1 MQKIITVTLNT
12 AIDHII
18 EVPSFRLGKTHRSKN
33 AKAFPSGKGINVT
46 RTLNVLGKK
55 AVAMGF
61 VGRSSLNFYKT
72 LDSDLCS
79 MQLIVVDGKT
89 RRNIS
94 IIDPEQNTLTHIINP
109 GYEVSNSDLRKF
121 KVSFQDNVNNGDV
134 VVLSGS
140 LPVGTPTSFYKELL
154 QVCHDKNALT
164 ILDSSG
170 EPLREGLKGKPFMVK
185 PNLDELEYLAGK
197 ELRRTENKIIEAAR
211 EILKLG
217 IQLVVV
223 SRGAK
228 GILAVK
234 NGVDTTWKAFIDK
247 DKINLPA
254 ICKGSGDALVAGF
267 TAGYLENREF
277 PDILRLG
284 VACGAANLLTPCP
297 GTCNIKDIEQFVLMV
312 KVETIDY

>member
-1 MQKIITVTLNT
+1 MRKIITVTLNT

-18 EVPSFRLGKTHRSKN
+18 EVPSFTLGKTHRSKN
-33 AKAFPSGKGINVT
+33 AQAFPSGKGINVT

-55 AVAMGF
+55 VVALGF
-61 VGRSSLNFYKT
+61 VGYSSLDFFKT
-72 LDSDLCS
+72 LDSNLCR
-79 MQLIVVDGKT
+79 MQLTTVDGET

-94 IIDPEQNTLTHIINP
+94 IIDSEKNTLTHIINP

-121 KVSFQDNVNNGDV
+121 KASFQDNVSNGDIV
-134 VVLSGS
+134 ILSGS
-140 LPVGTPTSFYKELL
+140 LPAGVPASFYEELL
-154 QVCHDKNALT
+154 HICHDKDALN
-164 ILDSSG
+164 ILDSSS
-170 EPLREGLKGKPFMVK
+170 EPLREGLKGKPFMCK

-197 ELRRTENKIIEAAR
+197 ELRRSENKIIEAAR
-211 EILKLG
+211 EIMKSG

-223 SRGAK
+223 SCGSK

-247 DKINLPA
+247 DMVNLPA

-267 TAGYLENREF
+267 AAGYLENRAF

-297 GTCNIKDIEQFVLMV
+297 GTCNKEDIERFKCMV
-312 KVETIDY
+312 KVEEIR

>member
-1 MQKIITVTLNT
+1 MRKIITVTLNT

-18 EVPSFRLGKTHRSKN
+18 EVPSFTLGKVHR
-33 AKAFPSGKGINVT
+33 AKKAETFPSGKGINVT

-55 AVAMGF
+55 VVALGF
-61 VGRSSLNFYKT
+61 VGSSSLDFFKT
-72 LDSDLCS
+72 LDSDLHS
-79 MQLIVVDGKT
+79 MQLTVVDGET
-89 RRNIS
+89 RENIS
-94 IIDPEQNTLTHIINP
+94 IIDSEKNTLTHIINP

-134 VVLSGS
+134 VILSGS
-140 LPVGTPTSFYKELL
+140 LPVGTPASFYKELL
-154 QVCHDKNALT
+154 QICHNKNALT

-197 ELRRTENKIIEAAR
+197 ELRRSENKIIEAAR
-211 EILKLG
+211 EILKRG

-223 SRGAK
+223 SCGSK

-234 NGVDTTWKAFIDK
+234 NGVNTTWKAFIDK
-247 DKINLPA
+247 DMVNLPA

-267 TAGYLENREF
+267 AAGYLENREF

-297 GTCNIKDIEQFVLMV
+297 GACNKEDVEQFLPMV
-312 KVETIDY
+312 KVEELG